1 MKKSLLTV
9 KKNLQLEISTTEAVV
24 FILFVCWV
32 IASCFVPL
40 PEVNSLGA

>member
-1 MKKSLLTV
+1 MKKR
-9 KKNLQLEISTTEAVV
+9 LQLEISTTETIV

-40 PEVNSLGA
+40 PEVSSLGS

>member
-1 MKKSLLTV
+1 MKKNIPL
-9 KKNLQLEISTTEAVV
+9 KISTTEAIV

-32 IASCFVPL
+32 IASCFVHL